1 MITKVVKM
9 NKTFFGEHQVYL
21 LMLET
26 SASGKDPVFQT
37 TSNVSEKLQQ

>member
-9 NKTFFGEHQVYL
+9 NKMNFLANIRLF

-26 SASGKDPVFQT
+26 SASGKGPVFQT
-37 TSNVSEKLQQ
+37 TSNVYENL